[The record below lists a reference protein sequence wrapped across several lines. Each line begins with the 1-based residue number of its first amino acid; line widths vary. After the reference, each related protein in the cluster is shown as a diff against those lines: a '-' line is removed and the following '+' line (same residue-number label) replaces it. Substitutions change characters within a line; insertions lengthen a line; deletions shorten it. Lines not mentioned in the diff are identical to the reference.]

1 MSRNRSFKSFVIV
14 LLLAALAA
22 AQDVAS
28 FEKRTTV
35 KKLDNGLTVV
45 ICERPEAP
53 VFSFFTHVDAGS
65 VQDPLGQT
73 GLAHMFEHMA
83 FKGTDKIGT
92 KDYAAEKVALEKV
105 EQTYAAY
112 IAERDK
118 PVGRDEKKLKDLEK
132 AWKDAVAEADKYV
145 KPNEFPQIVEINGG
159 EDLNAN
165 TSDDE
170 TNYFYSF
177 PENRLELWAYLESE
191 RFLHPVMREFYK
203 ERNVVIEERR
213 MRVDSNPIGRLLE
226 QFTTAAFQAHEYH
239 RPTIGWMS
247 DLNSFSATDAKK
259 FFDEYYIPSNMVVTV
274 VGDVKASETMPII
287 EKYFGRIPSRPRP
300 DERTTTEPPQNAER
314 RVVLQDMSQP
324 LYLEGYHRPDY
335 RSPDDA
341 VYDAIADLM
350 SSGRTSRLYRALV
363 RDKKIAADSAGF
375 TGLPGNKY
383 PHLFAFYAFPLP
395 GHKPEEMADA
405 IHVEIEKLKNEDISD
420 EELKMIKTRA
430 KANLDPQPGQ
440 QRRPGQQSGFIPGAL
455 RRLARTVPL
464 RWTASTKSPK
474 RTFAA
479 WLIKLLFQPIVQ
491 WELSKPSPLLQQRT
505 KKEERN
511 ENSSPAHSPFDSSC
525 HQRGSSASRCASDE
539 LAADS
544 DSASA
549 RVSSSGAEA
558 HRTAEWHGDLSSG
571 RPRTPGHRWHRT
583 HPRRLAVRA
592 REQSRNA
599 GYLRR
604 SLAHRWNQGANRGST
619 RRLP

>member
-1 MSRNRSFKSFVIV
+1 MNYRALKPFAVV
-14 LLLAALAA
+14 LILTALAA

-28 FEKRTTV
+28 FEKRITV

-92 KDYAAEKVALEKV
+92 TDFTAEKVALDKV

-118 PVGRDEKKLKDLEK
+118 PVGRDEQKLKDLEK
-132 AWKDAVAEADKYV
+132 AWKDAIAAADKYV
-145 KPNEFPQIVEINGG
+145 KPNEFPQIVESNGG
-159 EDLNAN
+159 EDMNAN
-165 TSDDE
+165 TGHDE

-213 MRVDSNPIGRLLE
+213 MRTDSNPIGRLLE
-226 QFTTAAFQAHEYH
+226 QFTTAAFQAHPYH

-247 DLNSFSATDAKK
+247 DLNSFSATDAKN
-259 FFDEYYIPSNMVVTV
+259 FFDKYYIPSNMVVTV
-274 VGDVKASETMPII
+274 VGDVKASETMPVI
-287 EKYFGRIPSRPRP
+287 EKYLGRLPSRPRP
-300 DERTTTEPPQNAER
+300 DERTTTEPPQNSER
-314 RVVLQDMSQP
+314 RVVLQEMSQP

-335 RSPDDA
+335 HSPDDA

-350 SSGRTSRLYRALV
+350 SNGRTSRLYRALV
-363 RDKKIAADSAGF
+363 RDKKIASDSAGF

-395 GHKPEEMADA
+395 GHKPDEMADA
-405 IHVEIEKLKNEDISD
+405 IHVEIEKLKKQDISD

-430 KANLDPQPGQ
+430 KANLIRSLGSNEGLANNLALYQARYDDWRELFRSVDRIDKVSKADI
-440 QRRPGQQSGFIPGAL
+440 RRVANQTFVSNN
-455 RRLARTVPL
+455 RTVGIVETK
-464 RWTASTKSPK
+464 TATPVAEQK
-474 RTFAA
+474 
-479 WLIKLLFQPIVQ
+479 
-491 WELSKPSPLLQQRT
+491 
-505 KKEERN
+505 
-511 ENSSPAHSPFDSSC
+511 
-525 HQRGSSASRCASDE
+525 G
-539 LAADS
+539 
-544 DSASA
+544 
-549 RVSSSGAEA
+549 GA
-558 HRTAEWHGDLSSG
+558 
-571 RPRTPGHRWHRT
+571 
-583 HPRRLAVRA
+583 
-592 REQSRNA
+592 Q
-599 GYLRR
+599 
-604 SLAHRWNQGANRGST
+604 
-619 RRLP
+619 

>member
-1 MSRNRSFKSFVIV
+1 MSRNRSLKSSVIV

-105 EQTYAAY
+105 EQAYAAY

-350 SSGRTSRLYRALV
+350 SNGRTSRLYRALV

-405 IHVEIEKLKNEDISD
+405 IHVEIEKLKSEDISD

-430 KANLDPQPGQ
+430 KANLIRSLGSNEGLANNLALYQARYDDWRELFRSVDRIDKVTKADI
-440 QRRPGQQSGFIPGAL
+440 RRVANQTFVPTN
-455 RRLARTVPL
+455 RTVGIIE
-464 RWTASTKSPK
+464 TKP
-474 RTFAA
+474 AA
-479 WLIKLLFQPIVQ
+479 P
-491 WELSKPSPLLQQRT
+491 
-505 KKEERN
+505 
-511 ENSSPAHSPFDSSC
+511 
-525 HQRGSSASRCASDE
+525 
-539 LAADS
+539 AADQKG
-544 DSASA
+544 
-549 RVSSSGAEA
+549 GA
-558 HRTAEWHGDLSSG
+558 
-571 RPRTPGHRWHRT
+571 
-583 HPRRLAVRA
+583 
-592 REQSRNA
+592 Q
-599 GYLRR
+599 
-604 SLAHRWNQGANRGST
+604 
-619 RRLP
+619 